1 MLTTYIVE
9 LAHDNKT
16 YFNMDRKQSL
26 KIAIEK
32 AANTINSKG
41 YITLKDNKQYNM
53 NDLNFS
59 KKELNFL
66 T

>member
-1 MLTTYIVE
+1 MLTSYINE

-26 KIAIEK
+26 NIAIEK
-32 AANTINSKG
+32 VTNTINSKG
-41 YITLKDNKQYNM
+41 YIILKDNKQYNM

-59 KKELNFL
+59 KKELNL
-66 T
+66 L